1 MNVKGKDSQNARQ
14 YKIRRQSMALR
25 ARNWEPWVTG
35 GDNGGGGRPALLGDL
50 TSLIKTR
57 KRAG

>member
-1 MNVKGKDSQNARQ
+1 
-14 YKIRRQSMALR
+14 MAPR

-35 GDNGGGGRPALLGDL
+35 GDNGGERRPASLGDL